1 MFATTVIKEK
11 SEYPEHAEHAA
22 SLERVGY
29 FTEATFAW
37 TVAAQHARKPENRHW
52 AQCRSDFC
60 DTWALRHQRGK
71 AA

>member
-1 MFATTVIKEK
+1 MFATDVKKEK
-11 SEYPEHAEHAA
+11 SEYPEHAKIAA
-22 SLERVGY
+22 QLERDCRY
-29 FTEATFAW
+29 SNAAFAW
-37 TVAAQHARKPENRHW
+37 MTAAHHARKPENRHW